1 MCVCDSL
8 SIQRS
13 RPDAF
18 RPGSGAKPSSFT
30 AVQLKRGE
38 GLLFGPSES
47 DVKPSALPELATA
60 SEIVLQKPIFR
71 KRC

>member
-1 MCVCDSL
+1 MPSDQAAARSL
-8 SIQRS
+8 
-13 RPDAF
+13 P
-18 RPGSGAKPSSFT
+18 SFT